1 MIRTRSGGWGE
12 GVEKPLYCLGWINR
26 KKTHISGRGDPQN
39 SLILGEKKSD
49 ALSSIT
55 FEPGFYK
62 ICIIKEERKRE
73 KSWTGSV
80 LCLVMDRK
88 LFKPQEMGLIPATQC
103 ERLPG
108 LLWSLGLLAKQIP
121 QETEIQDGQRAP
133 TFSKKQPKSSPPCCP
148 PSGKSLG
155 QSSLCACFS
164 GSFTASSKVCSAA

>member
-1 MIRTRSGGWGE
+1 MIRTRSGGWGK

-26 KKTHISGRGDPQN
+26 RPTFLEEEILKTALSW
-39 SLILGEKKSD
+39 EKKSD